1 MMKRILFLLCL
12 LLPGLMIAQDKPLQL
27 GVIGDITI
35 DQQGAVHDYK
45 IETAL
50 APEVQRLV
58 DTAVRKWR
66 FEPIVRDG
74 KPVNAKTQMSL
85 LLTAMPTEGGYRL
98 KIDRVQFGGRQSAAT
113 TMVPPQYPQDAKR
126 LSVGAEVVVAMRIDQ
141 QGNVVDAVA
150 LRSRLLGF
158 SGKERAAARM
168 RERFERVSTEAAKAW
183 KYKSADIAN
192 GEVVQTSIAVPF
204 IFCVDRTCPASSGWR
219 PAETADPQHPVPW
232 LAADKQQFN
241 VDGLRPG
248 ASLALDNDIK
258 LQTTVVGTTL

>member
-1 MMKRILFLLCL
+1 MKRILFLLCL
-12 LLPGLMIAQDKPLQL
+12 LLPRLAMAQDSKPLQL
-27 GVIGDITI
+27 DVIGDITI

-45 IETAL
+45 INTAL

-66 FEPIVRDG
+66 FERIVREG
-74 KPVNAKTQMSL
+74 KPVNAKTRMDL
-85 LLTAMPTEGGYRL
+85 LLTATPTEGGYRL
-98 KIDRVQFGGRQSAAT
+98 KIDRVQFGGRQGAAT
-113 TMVPPQYPQDAKR
+113 TMVPPRYPQDAKQ
-126 LSVGAEVVVAMRIDQ
+126 LGIGAEVVVAMRIDQ
-141 QGNVVDAVA
+141 QGNVVDAEA

-158 SGKERAAARM
+158 SGKERAGARM

-183 KYKSADIAN
+183 KYRPADLAN
-192 GEVVQTSIAVPF
+192 GEVAQTSIAIPF
-204 IFCVDRTCPASSGWR
+204 LFCTAGACPASSGWR
-219 PAETADPQHPVPW
+219 PAETAPQHPVPW

-258 LQTTVVGTTL
+258 LQTAVVGTTL